1 MYRFRIFWA
10 FIFIVGVIGTIGKA
24 IDERTLAGGE
34 ILIGI
39 VFAVWA
45 FFLIKGY
52 GKAKT
57 RSMERRAMKQVE
69 QSERRA
75 KQRAVAN
82 KVTNKAVS
90 IVGQTIKEL
99 WSQDTTARM

>member
-39 VFAVWA
+39 VFAV
-45 FFLIKGY
+45 
-52 GKAKT
+52 
-57 RSMERRAMKQVE
+57 
-69 QSERRA
+69 
-75 KQRAVAN
+75 
-82 KVTNKAVS
+82 
-90 IVGQTIKEL
+90 
-99 WSQDTTARM
+99 